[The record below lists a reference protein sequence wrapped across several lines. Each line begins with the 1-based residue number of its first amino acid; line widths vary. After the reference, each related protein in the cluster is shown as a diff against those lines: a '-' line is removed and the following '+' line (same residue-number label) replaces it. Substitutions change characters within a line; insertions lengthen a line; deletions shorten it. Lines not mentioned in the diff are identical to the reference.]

1 MCDGTMVTIRDV
13 AKEAGVSHGTVSNV
27 LNKRGIVSPEKV
39 TRVQAAI
46 RKLGYTPHA
55 TARSLKTSCSMNIGV
70 ILPNVTDPN
79 FAQIFTGI
87 ERALSEHGYAIA
99 LYSTSEIPAK
109 ENLIIERVRQQSSQ
123 LNRCES

>member
-1 MCDGTMVTIRDV
+1 VATIKDV
-13 AKEAGVSHGTVSNV
+13 AKEAEVSPGTVSNV
-27 LNKRGIVSPEKV
+27 LNRTGKVSPEKV
-39 TRVQAAI
+39 KRVQEAI

-70 ILPNVTDPN
+70 ILPNITDPN

-87 ERALSEHGYAIA
+87 ERVLSEHGYTTA

-109 ENLIIERVRQQSSQ
+109 EDLIIERICQHDLEIFER
-123 LNRCES
+123 RC